1 MESQK
6 NEKKGRPALENPL
19 RLTARHFP
27 SLIEGYSVEGTSER
41 TERRRCH
48 VCSNTTIAQ
57 KKDTKTRYECVQCN
71 IGLCVVP
78 CFELYHTLKNF

>member
-1 MESQK
+1 MGGQK

-41 TERRRCH
+41 TKRRRCH
-48 VCSNTTIAQ
+48 VCSNTTTAP
-57 KKDTKTRYECVQCN
+57 KKILKQDMYVCN
-71 IGLCVVP
+71 VMLV
-78 CFELYHTLKNF
+78 FALYLVLNCITL

>member
-1 MESQK
+1 MGSQK

-41 TERRRCH
+41 TKR
-48 VCSNTTIAQ
+48 
-57 KKDTKTRYECVQCN
+57 
-71 IGLCVVP
+71 
-78 CFELYHTLKNF
+78 